1 MRNHLQG
8 SSVALDWQLSESTDC
23 VLIALVP
30 PGSNRWLPQGV
41 CSGNVCEGR
50 CCTYPKCTPSPPTAM
65 SVLLLLSSL
74 NTYSAPDN
82 VLRHWGHRAFALQE
96 LTASPGRQT
105 LVTELGE
112 GIMAARSFVMG
123 RPYLVW
129 EFKEESQERGIKL
142 RPEGWEGVIRV
153 K

>member
-41 CSGNVCEGR
+41 CSGNVCECR

-74 NTYSAPDN
+74 NTYYAPDN

-96 LTASPGRQT
+96 LTASPGRQGVRMEEIGWHDWYEQTQADKTGNILFLPHRRKT
-105 LVTELGE
+105 LRFIEH
-112 GIMAARSFVMG
+112 
-123 RPYLVW
+123 
-129 EFKEESQERGIKL
+129 
-142 RPEGWEGVIRV
+142 
-153 K
+153 